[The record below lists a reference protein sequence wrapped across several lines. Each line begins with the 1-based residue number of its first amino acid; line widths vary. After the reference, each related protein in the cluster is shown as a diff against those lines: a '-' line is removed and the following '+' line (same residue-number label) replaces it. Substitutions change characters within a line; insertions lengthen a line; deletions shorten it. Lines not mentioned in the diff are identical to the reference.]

1 MQEFEFQINY
11 DEKSYTLRKYKG
23 DERNVIVPGT
33 FGGKPV
39 TIIFDSVFAGH
50 DELCSII
57 FPDTVT
63 DLGEFVFDG
72 CSNLKHIELPKSLR
86 SLWGYTF
93 ARSAIEEITLPDGV
107 SFIPPYAFK
116 DCKAL
121 KKVVA
126 FNFLCLSIRT
136 LNKSFVPLSNCN
148 QVPRPGMRSAS

>member
-1 MQEFEFQINY
+1 MELSYLGLMIFLISNRDHSKQRRFCIKMQEFEYQINY
-11 DEKSYTLRKYKG
+11 DEKSYTIRKYKG

-50 DELCSII
+50 DEIYSIT
-57 FPDTVT
+57 FPDTIT

-72 CSNLKHIELPKSLR
+72 CSNLKHIELPKSLA

-107 SFIPPYAFK
+107 GIIPPYAFK

-121 KKVVA
+121 KKGRLRQRNA
-126 FNFLCLSIRT
+126 
-136 LNKSFVPLSNCN
+136 
-148 QVPRPGMRSAS
+148 